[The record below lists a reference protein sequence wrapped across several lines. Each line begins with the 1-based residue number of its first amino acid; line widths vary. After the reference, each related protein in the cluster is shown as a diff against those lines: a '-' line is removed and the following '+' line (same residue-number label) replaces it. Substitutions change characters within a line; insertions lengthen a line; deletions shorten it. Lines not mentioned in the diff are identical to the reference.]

1 MTWAFL
7 GPLIALMYFPV
18 RQSLVWLALYVVN
31 VVVTAVFNDFFA
43 AHGHPVPEAAKI
55 LFFSVNLATAS
66 AVIFAFAGYFV
77 RTALAEKAKADWL
90 LLNILPEKTAR
101 MLKSHTA
108 IIAEEFESVSVLF
121 ADIVAYTAYSSGR
134 KPAEIVAKL
143 SEIFQRFD
151 ELAVFHHLEKIKTIG
166 DAYMVVGG
174 LPEPRPGHEHAMAAM
189 ALEML
194 SAIASVRKE
203 DGTAFAIRIGIHT
216 GPVVAGVIGK
226 SKFAY
231 DLWGD
236 TVNIAS
242 RLESSGE
249 ANRIQVSED
258 FQRKLA
264 ADFVFDRRGPI
275 QIKGKGEMQTF
286 FLLGARAQPAVPAMA
301 IQPLGAK

>member
-1 MTWAFL
+1 
-7 GPLIALMYFPV
+7 
-18 RQSLVWLALYVVN
+18 
-31 VVVTAVFNDFFA
+31 
-43 AHGHPVPEAAKI
+43 
-55 LFFSVNLATAS
+55 
-66 AVIFAFAGYFV
+66 
-77 RTALAEKAKADWL
+77 
-90 LLNILPEKTAR
+90 
-101 MLKSHTA
+101 
-108 IIAEEFESVSVLF
+108 
-121 ADIVAYTAYSSGR
+121 
-134 KPAEIVAKL
+134 
-143 SEIFQRFD
+143 
-151 ELAVFHHLEKIKTIG
+151 
-166 DAYMVVGG
+166 
-174 LPEPRPGHEHAMAAM
+174 MAAM